1 MRVVLDTN
9 VLVSALLTHEGLP
22 ARILQFV
29 YDGSLT
35 LILSEP
41 LLEEL
46 HEVLLYPKIRKR
58 LDASSIDVPRFIEL
72 LRFFATLVETKVAD
86 APTVRDPDNREL
98 LAALIQGPADWLV
111 TGDQDLLALSAT
123 YPILTP
129 AAFVERFL
137 A

>member
-9 VLVSALLTHEGLP
+9 VLVSALLNHEGLP

-86 APTVRDPDNREL
+86 APTVRDPDDREL

-111 TGDQDLLALSAT
+111 TGDQDLLALSAD
-123 YPILTP
+123 YPIVTP
-129 AAFVERFL
+129 AAFIERFL

>member
-1 MRVVLDTN
+1 MRVVLGTN

-129 AAFVERFL
+129 AAFVDRFL